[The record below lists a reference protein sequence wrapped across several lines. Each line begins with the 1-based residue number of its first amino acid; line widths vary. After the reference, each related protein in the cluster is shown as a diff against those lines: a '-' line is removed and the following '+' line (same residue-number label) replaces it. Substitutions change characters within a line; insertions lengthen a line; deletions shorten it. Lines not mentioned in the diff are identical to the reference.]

1 MASVQEHPPAHPR
14 VSNRSVPVA
23 NNLQS
28 PVGRVEHDCNFADA
42 VALDGG
48 LTHGLLE
55 ESVEP
60 QHSRRARQPL
70 RLALDIVEWMR
81 QIPEASRRDAGARGV
96 LSGVTSV
103 GRIETDA
110 VLDREAG
117 LARRRLVTEGV
128 VGAEG
133 EELGGTTSC

>member
-1 MASVQEHPPAHPR
+1 
-14 VSNRSVPVA
+14 
-23 NNLQS
+23 
-28 PVGRVEHDCNFADA
+28 
-42 VALDGG
+42 
-48 LTHGLLE
+48 
-55 ESVEP
+55 
-60 QHSRRARQPL
+60 
-70 RLALDIVEWMR
+70 MR

>member
-1 MASVQEHPPAHPR
+1 M
-14 VSNRSVPVA
+14 
-23 NNLQS
+23 
-28 PVGRVEHDCNFADA
+28 
-42 VALDGG
+42 
-48 LTHGLLE
+48 
-55 ESVEP
+55 
-60 QHSRRARQPL
+60 
-70 RLALDIVEWMR
+70 
-81 QIPEASRRDAGARGV
+81 
-96 LSGVTSV
+96 SGVTSV